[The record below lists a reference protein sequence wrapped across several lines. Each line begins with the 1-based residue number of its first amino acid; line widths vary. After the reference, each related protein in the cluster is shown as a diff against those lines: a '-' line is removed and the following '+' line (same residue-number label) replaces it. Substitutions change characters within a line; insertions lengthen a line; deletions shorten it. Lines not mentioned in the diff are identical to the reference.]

1 MAERD
6 FLGVGWQFPIG
17 VAPGPDC
24 VAVSYTHLKLPA
36 IAAKVYGDPRLWRP
50 IADANAID
58 NPLRFP
64 RQSDLGRLI
73 VVPGQQP

>member
-1 MAERD
+1 MITTTTVWTVKTGD
-6 FLGVGWQFPIG
+6 
-17 VAPGPDC
+17 
-24 VAVSYTHLKLPA
+24 KLPA

>member
-1 MAERD
+1 MITTTTVWTVKAGD
-6 FLGVGWQFPIG
+6 
-17 VAPGPDC
+17 
-24 VAVSYTHLKLPA
+24 KLAA
-36 IAAKVYGDPRLWRP
+36 IATKVYGDPRLWRP